1 MIDDLLFSLKI
12 ARQSFPNDTHPIHA
26 ARLYLVEQIVKRA
39 LEAEPERWREALVSV
54 EQLSDETNP
63 RQPKGGQTPHG

>member
-12 ARQSFPNDTHPIHA
+12 AREALPADAHHIHA

-39 LEAEPERWREALVSV
+39 LEAEPEHWRDSLANV
-54 EQLSDETNP
+54 EQLSDEANP
-63 RQPKGGQTPHG
+63 RQPKSGEVPHG

>member
-12 ARQSFPNDTHPIHA
+12 ARQSLPSDTHHIHA
-26 ARLYLVEQIVKRA
+26 ARLYLIERIVARA
-39 LEAEPERWREALVSV
+39 LDVEPEYWRDALASV

-63 RQPKGGQTPHG
+63 RQPKSGQVPHG